1 MGLYFSLILGVDN
14 FFILILLKGNKRG
27 SRILNLLERF
37 GLNDHLLKTEVTG
50 NLNEMFNLPIN
61 HQKVL
66 GVISEI
72 QNMIKM
78 SCSTC

>member
-1 MGLYFSLILGVDN
+1 MILGVDN
-14 FFILILLKGNKRG
+14 FYTYIAKGNKRG

-37 GLNDHLLKTEVTG
+37 GLNDHLLKTEVTD

-72 QNMIKM
+72 QKHDKDVLQYMLK
-78 SCSTC
+78 